1 MALCGI
7 PIFVLEVAVG
17 QYLGEGGMTLVGRLC
32 PLLGGTGVAT
42 MVLVSLLNIYYCGEI
57 KKKYIFWV
65 KFNICMKSSW
75 AGPYFT

>member
-42 MVLVSLLNIYYCGEI
+42 MVLVSLLNIYYCGEMR
-57 KKKYIFWV
+57 KKNIFLV
-65 KFNICMKSSW
+65 QYLIFL
-75 AGPYFT
+75 